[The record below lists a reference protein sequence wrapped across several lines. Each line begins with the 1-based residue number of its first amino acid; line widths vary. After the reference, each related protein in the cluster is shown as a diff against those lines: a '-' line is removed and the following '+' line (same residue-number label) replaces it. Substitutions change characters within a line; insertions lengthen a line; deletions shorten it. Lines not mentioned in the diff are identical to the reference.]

1 MGGSA
6 LKKLSLS
13 MRNEGMRIG
22 GEKVFTDEVIEVFY
36 PYTQECVGTVPAG
49 AAEHAARAFEIA
61 AGYKSCLL
69 YTSPSPRDQRGS
81 RMPSSA

>member
-1 MGGSA
+1 MSGSA
-6 LKKLSLS
+6 LEKLSLS

-61 AGYKSCLL
+61 AGYKLSLIHI
-69 YTSPSPRDQRGS
+69 
-81 RMPSSA
+81 